1 LSKISQ
7 EEEEKQ
13 EGKKKESD
21 RERELTRRTGFE
33 ECKSR
38 ERERERGG
46 GWFLTLCYSLFID
59 YLLFLPVVSK
69 VPKER

>member
-1 LSKISQ
+1 MSKISQ

-38 ERERERGG
+38 ERERGG
-46 GWFLTLCYSLFID
+46 GVVLDS
-59 YLLFLPVVSK
+59 LLFSFY
-69 VPKER
+69 